1 MNLIGWFGVVI
12 IVFFVSWFL
21 LDAFCSAVTR
31 IITRQHVLEK
41 HARIIQNA
49 LRTSM
54 ISQYTDPLQVTE
66 LLMTG
71 GLVSRFQALYDEG
84 KAVKI
89 TARDIVMYFGY
100 RMKIR
105 GVTFGVSG
113 HYVVLVLNCGSFVIF
128 DESSENTNMA

>member
-1 MNLIGWFGVVI
+1 MNLIGWIGVVI

-21 LDAFCSAVTR
+21 LDAFCSVVTR
-31 IITRQHVLEK
+31 VITRQHVLEK
-41 HARIIQNA
+41 HTVIIQNA
-49 LRTSM
+49 LKSSM
-54 ISQYTDPLQVTE
+54 ISQYNDPLQVTE
-66 LLMTG
+66 FLITG
-71 GLVSRFQALYDEG
+71 GLVNKFQALYDEA

-105 GVTFGVSG
+105 GITFRVSG

-128 DESSENTNMA
+128 DESSENPNMA

>member
-84 KAVKI
+84 ETVKI
-89 TARDIVMYFGY
+89 TARDIALYFGH

-105 GVTFGVSG
+105 DITFAVAGR
-113 HYVVLVLNCGSFVIF
+113 YVVLVLNCGCFVIF
-128 DESSENTNMA
+128 GESSENPNIA

>member
-1 MNLIGWFGVVI
+1 MKLISLFGIAITGVF
-12 IVFFVSWFL
+12 IVWFL
-21 LDAFCSAVTR
+21 LDLFCSAVTR

-41 HARIIQNA
+41 HTVIIQNA
-49 LRTSM
+49 LKSSM

-66 LLMTG
+66 FLMTG
-71 GLVSRFQALYDEG
+71 GLVNKFQALYDEG

-105 GVTFGVSG
+105 GITFRVSG

-128 DESSENTNMA
+128 DESSENPNMA